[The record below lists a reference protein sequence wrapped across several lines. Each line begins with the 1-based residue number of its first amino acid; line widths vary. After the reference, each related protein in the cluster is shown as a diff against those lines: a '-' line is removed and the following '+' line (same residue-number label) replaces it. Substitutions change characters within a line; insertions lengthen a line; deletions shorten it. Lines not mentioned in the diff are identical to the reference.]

1 MSRIV
6 VDLERLKYLHCGLGQ
21 FSLHLGQALLATSPS
36 DLAMTFL
43 VPPGGESLFAP
54 ATVDTIAATT
64 WRREAVQR
72 IFRPIVAGWSRQAEF
87 DLWHVTHQDSRFWPL
102 DPRVPVVL
110 TIHDLN
116 FLRTKSPRVIRRRLR
131 GLQSKID
138 RATVLTTGSHHA
150 AQEIRAH
157 LQTRGKAIR
166 VIPHGVCLDQH
177 EEPTRPI
184 GVPDQSRFLFSIGD
198 IRPSK
203 NFHVLV
209 DMLRN
214 LPDLALVVAGST
226 KDSYAEQIRRRAAEL
241 GLADRVC
248 LPGRVTEG
256 ERVWLY
262 RHCAALV
269 FPSLA
274 EGFGLPLIEAMSC
287 GRPVFSSRCT
297 SLPEVGGPLAFYWNS
312 FEPTAMA
319 DVVRDGLQRFAADTT
334 YAEQLRDWAATFSWP
349 RAADQYFGLYREVL
363 GVGV

>member
-1 MSRIV
+1 
-6 VDLERLKYLHCGLGQ
+6 
-21 FSLHLGQALLATSPS
+21 
-36 DLAMTFL
+36 
-43 VPPGGESLFAP
+43 
-54 ATVDTIAATT
+54 
-64 WRREAVQR
+64 
-72 IFRPIVAGWSRQAEF
+72 
-87 DLWHVTHQDSRFWPL
+87 
-102 DPRVPVVL
+102 
-110 TIHDLN
+110 
-116 FLRTKSPRVIRRRLR
+116 
-131 GLQSKID
+131 
-138 RATVLTTGSHHA
+138 
-150 AQEIRAH
+150 
-157 LQTRGKAIR
+157 
-166 VIPHGVCLDQH
+166 
-177 EEPTRPI
+177 
-184 GVPDQSRFLFSIGD
+184 
-198 IRPSK
+198 
-203 NFHVLV
+203 
-209 DMLRN
+209 MLRN